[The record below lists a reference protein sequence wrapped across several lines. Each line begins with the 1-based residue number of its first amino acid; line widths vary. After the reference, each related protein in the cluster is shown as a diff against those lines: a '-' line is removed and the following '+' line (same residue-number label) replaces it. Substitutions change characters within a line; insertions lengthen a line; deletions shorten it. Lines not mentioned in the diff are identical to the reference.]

1 MKRIVYSLFFA
12 ALMIPASLFA
22 QTDTVRVASDVGGHE
37 GNLNTAILGVD
48 SAHISNTVFMLE
60 AGGYYILNGVVNV
73 PAVTTLHLE
82 SPKPGTT
89 STTGPAQITLS
100 SNISSWRYFFDCFG
114 DVHFKNIWLLYANTG
129 FTQQSCSLELEN
141 DPVLNSQGKEKHA
154 IFDNV
159 IFDYAPINGSVES
172 RSDSLVVKFTNCYWR
187 NNIDP
192 HYVYYGR
199 SLSWP
204 YSSTTWH
211 TDTVTFE
218 NCTLSNMGYG
228 FMQESP
234 EYSDVVSFNHC
245 TFFNINCYALE
256 SSYYKWLN
264 VNNCLFVNTW
274 MLGDQ
279 RTGLLGRGTAA
290 NSHPNGGTINIDSI
304 ATFRTVTGTDTTR
317 TFPHFE
323 DGDRHI
329 LFTHS
334 AYYEEQWLT
343 DYQMTGSPYDVSD
356 TINHPFTQ
364 PMMSTKT
371 LRFFDTL
378 VNGQK
383 PAAFKYMNR
392 SNLYGV
398 NSFNDPAANPG
409 FTLPPTNEANIKTFL
424 LGRWSTATNL
434 DWAYNITDDLNG
446 VWPMSEAL
454 SYSNATLKV
463 AGMGGFPLGD
473 LYRWWP
479 AKYNSWLAQSATE
492 YATIKNWLTN
502 GINTAVQQ
510 NQPNVP
516 ADYVLSQNYPN
527 PFNPTTEIKYSVPQR
542 GVVSLKVYN
551 VLGQQV
557 ATLFEG
563 ERQAGNYVVTFD
575 ASGFTSGVYFY
586 RMQSGN
592 TSITKKLVLMK

>member
-1 MKRIVYSLFFA
+1 
-12 ALMIPASLFA
+12 
-22 QTDTVRVASDVGGHE
+22 
-37 GNLNTAILGVD
+37 
-48 SAHISNTVFMLE
+48 
-60 AGGYYILNGVVNV
+60 
-73 PAVTTLHLE
+73 
-82 SPKPGTT
+82 
-89 STTGPAQITLS
+89 
-100 SNISSWRYFFDCFG
+100 
-114 DVHFKNIWLLYANTG
+114 
-129 FTQQSCSLELEN
+129 
-141 DPVLNSQGKEKHA
+141 
-154 IFDNV
+154 
-159 IFDYAPINGSVES
+159 
-172 RSDSLVVKFTNCYWR
+172 
-187 NNIDP
+187 
-192 HYVYYGR
+192 
-199 SLSWP
+199 
-204 YSSTTWH
+204 
-211 TDTVTFE
+211 
-218 NCTLSNMGYG
+218 MGYG

-264 VNNCLFVNTW
+264 VNNCLFVNTY

-290 NSHPNGGTINIDSI
+290 NSYPSGGTINIDSI

-317 TFPHFE
+317 TFPNFE
-323 DGDRHI
+323 DGGRHI

-343 DYQMTGSPYDVSD
+343 DFQMNGSPYPVTD

-364 PMMSTKT
+364 PMMSSKT
-371 LRFFDTL
+371 LAFFDTL
-378 VNGQK
+378 VDGQK

-398 NSFNDPAANPG
+398 TSYNDPAANPG
-409 FTLPPTNEANIKTFL
+409 FTLPPTNQAIIETFL
-424 LGRWSTATNL
+424 LGRWSTGTNI
-434 DWAYNITDDLNG
+434 DWAYNLTDDLNG
-446 VWPMSEAL
+446 VWPMSEVL

-473 LYRWWP
+473 LYHWWP
-479 AKYNSWLAQSATE
+479 AKYNSWLSQSATE
-492 YATIKNWLTN
+492 YATINNWLTN

-510 NQPNVP
+510 SQPSVP
-516 ADYVLSQNYPN
+516 ANYALSQNYPN

-542 GVVSLKVYN
+542 GVISLKVYN

-563 ERQAGNYVVTFD
+563 ERQPGNYVVTFD

-586 RMQSGN
+586 RLQAGN
-592 TSITKKLVLMK
+592 TSMTKKLVLMK